1 MKAQQE
7 EISSLSQV
15 VLQNRITLDLLL
27 ADRGGV
33 CTVINT
39 SCCVY
44 VDQSGRVCT
53 DLEEIWKQTKV
64 LHEVS
69 EDDVSWDFG
78 NVWTTLTSWLPN
90 VQWLK
95 QVLVAIVLL
104 TVLIILV
111 CVLFKCLF
119 YCTFEK

>member
-15 VLQNRITLDLLL
+15 VLQNRITWDLLF

-44 VDQSGRVCT
+44 VDQSGRVST

-95 QVLVAIVLL
+95 QV
-104 TVLIILV
+104 
-111 CVLFKCLF
+111 
-119 YCTFEK
+119 